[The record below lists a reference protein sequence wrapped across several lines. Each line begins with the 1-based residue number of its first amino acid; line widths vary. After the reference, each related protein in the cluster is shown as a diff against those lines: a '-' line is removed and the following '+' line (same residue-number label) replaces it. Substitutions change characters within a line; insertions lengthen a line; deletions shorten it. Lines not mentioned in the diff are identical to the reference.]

1 MAYKNIVWRD
11 HGTYDVN
18 KLWNKTKNIKTNRIY
33 IDKVIHNLDKD
44 LWTIIVDGKPKYITP
59 NQVIKN
65 PSISPLDFNKINNAD
80 LQFPIIIY
88 VHNMDS
94 SSSSSS
100 SASRDKSD
108 LDILDGLH
116 RLAKA
121 VILKHKTIKVKY
133 VTTDILQK
141 CRV

>member
-33 IDKVIHNLDKD
+33 LDKIIHNLDKD

-65 PSISPLDFNKINNAD
+65 PHISPLDFNKINNAD
-80 LQFPIIIY
+80 LQYPIIIY
-88 VHNMDS
+88 DQNLKS
-94 SSSSSS
+94 SAS
-100 SASRDKSD
+100 SASRDSSD
-108 LDILDGLH
+108 LDVLDGLH

-141 CRV
+141 CKI